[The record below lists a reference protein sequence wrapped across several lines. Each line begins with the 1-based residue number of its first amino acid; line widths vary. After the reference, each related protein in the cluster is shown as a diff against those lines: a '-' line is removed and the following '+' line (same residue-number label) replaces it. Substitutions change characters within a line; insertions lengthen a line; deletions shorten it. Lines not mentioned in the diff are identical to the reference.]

1 MLGTCKH
8 CLALISSDLC
18 RFEMRGSLCSHQKLS
33 TLAREWVSS
42 EMIHMP
48 EHFFMVKGTCNECK
62 CLGFP
67 PRATEISLFSAFPDV
82 TQVLQWRGHRNT
94 LRESP
99 HQAARRALSRTLH
112 LSVSPLPLLE
122 LLSAF
127 DHPCPSVTAFPCA
140 RRLPGC
146 QGTSTEPPGSSL
158 LNTLLPLC

>member
-67 PRATEISLFSAFPDV
+67 PQATEISLFSAFPDV

-140 RRLPGC
+140 RCLPGC